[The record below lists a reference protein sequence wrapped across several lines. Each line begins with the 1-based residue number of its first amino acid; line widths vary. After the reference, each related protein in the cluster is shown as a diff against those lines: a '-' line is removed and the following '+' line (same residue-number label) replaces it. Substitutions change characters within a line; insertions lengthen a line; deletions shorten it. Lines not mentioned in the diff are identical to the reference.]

1 MQTEKYYQ
9 RKEDGCIQEE
19 MPTKGSEEVQCEE
32 ETGPF
37 PIPSNKFTNPG
48 IQDQLRTLYKTL
60 EEFYVISHRVKNPE

>member
-1 MQTEKYYQ
+1 MERST
-9 RKEDGCIQEE
+9 RD
-19 MPTKGSEEVQCEE
+19 SEEVQCEE
-32 ETGPF
+32 ETNVF

>member
-1 MQTEKYYQ
+1 MNTQKN
-9 RKEDGCIQEE
+9 DGCTQVDKITKEIEE
-19 MPTKGSEEVQCEE
+19 RPQDED
-32 ETGPF
+32 TGPF